1 MANRKDYIQKP
12 RRKSACPAADAPL
25 LVRRG
30 VDPCHGPIHVHLAW
44 LSLHG
49 ATYGI
54 MPATRERMV
63 DENLIT
69 HAPRRAAS
77 SFKRLIRGERHTN
90 QHTGTV
96 EMAGR
101 TLTRTICETIVAIL
115 TKNDAEWIAIF
126 GSYARGNAGPASDI
140 DILVRFARK
149 KSLFSL
155 IRIED
160 ELTRALRMKVDL
172 VTENA
177 VSPYLADAIYRDAVV
192 IYDAGRPR
200 VSPSHL

>member
-1 MANRKDYIQKP
+1 MDRTRTSSLTPSGAAGITLQKT
-12 RRKSACPAADAPL
+12 D
-25 LVRRG
+25 
-30 VDPCHGPIHVHLAW
+30 
-44 LSLHG
+44 
-49 ATYGI
+49 T
-54 MPATRERMV
+54 
-63 DENLIT
+63 
-69 HAPRRAAS
+69 
-77 SFKRLIRGERHTN
+77 GERHTN

-96 EMAGR
+96 KMVGC
-101 TLTRTICETIVAIL
+101 TLTRTVRETIVAIL

-126 GSYARGNAGPASDI
+126 GSYARGDASPTSDI
-140 DILVRFARK
+140 DILVTFARK

-160 ELTRALRMKVDL
+160 ELTRALHMKVDL

-200 VSPSHL
+200 VSPSHP